1 MRPVKHGSFGAG
13 DLRVTDIRF
22 LLLRFFGFEREQQLE
37 LFSARD
43 VPGPALPFGFEGQ
56 GLFDAGPPQQ
66 LQVKLGLIRRGQ
78 LHPVRRAIIVAA
90 LGWVPLL
97 ILSAIQSALF
107 RNGDFAS
114 FITDYGA
121 IARSLIAAP
130 VLVLAEAATA
140 PRLSAIAQH
149 FREAGL
155 IAAKDLPAFREAVA
169 STYRLRD
176 FVQLEIAIFVIAFA
190 ATAIL
195 GLSVPLRFFP
205 HWHLAGDGH
214 ALTLSAAGWW
224 DTLISAPVL
233 VVLLL
238 GWLWRLGLWTRFL
251 WLMSRLDLRLISAH
265 PDGAG
270 GLGFVGMSLQP
281 LSVVAFALGAII
293 AGTVANRVLHDHL
306 AILDFRYV
314 VPIFAGLIVL
324 LFSGPLLVFTD
335 KLVQASRKGAF
346 EYGALA
352 RAVGRQMETRWLN
365 QKPTQEALDANDFS
379 ATTDLYA
386 IVSNVYSMNLVP
398 AGLKNLAV
406 VAIGALLP
414 FVPVV
419 LAAVSPEVLI
429 QKLTGIL
436 L

>member
-1 MRPVKHGSFGAG
+1 MRPVKHSSFGAG
-13 DLRVTDIRF
+13 DLRAHDIQF
-22 LLLRFFGFEREQQLE
+22 LLLRFFGFGQERQLE
-37 LFSARD
+37 LFAARD
-43 VPGPALPFGFEGQ
+43 EPGSAQPLGYDGQ

-66 LQVKLGLIRRGQ
+66 IQVRLGLIHRGR
-78 LHPVRRAIIVAA
+78 LRVVKRAILVAV

-97 ILSAIQSALF
+97 VLSAIQSALF
-107 RNGDFAS
+107 HNGDFVS

-149 FREAGL
+149 FRDTGL
-155 IAAKDLPAFREAVA
+155 IAPEDMPAFRDAVA

-176 FVQLEIAIFVIAFA
+176 FVLLEIAIFAIAFA
-190 ATAIL
+190 ATAVV
-195 GLSVPLRFFP
+195 GLSAPLRFFA

-214 ALTLSAAGWW
+214 TMTLSAAGWW
-224 DTLISAPVL
+224 GTLISAPLFVL
-233 VVLLL
+233 LLL
-238 GWLWRLGLWTRFL
+238 GWLWRFGLWTRFL
-251 WLMSRLDLRLISAH
+251 WLMSRLDLRLVSAH

-270 GLGFVGMSLQP
+270 GLGFVGLSLQP
-281 LSVVAFALGAII
+281 LSVVAFALGAIV
-293 AGTVANRVLHDHL
+293 AGAVANRVLNDHVS
-306 AILDFRYV
+306 ILDFRYV
-314 VPIFAGLIVL
+314 VPVFAGLIVIF
-324 LFSGPLLVFTD
+324 FSGPLFVFSG
-335 KLVQASRKGAF
+335 KLVEASRKGAF

-352 RAVGRQMETRWLN
+352 RTVGRQMETRWLN
-365 QKPTQEALDANDFS
+365 RPEASDALQASDFS

-386 IVSNVYSMNLVP
+386 IVSNVYAMGLMP
-398 AGLKNLAV
+398 TGLKNLAV
-406 VAIGALLP
+406 VAAGVLLP
-414 FVPVV
+414 FIPVI

>member
-1 MRPVKHGSFGAG
+1 VSHQP
-13 DLRVTDIRF
+13 
-22 LLLRFFGFEREQQLE
+22 
-37 LFSARD
+37 
-43 VPGPALPFGFEGQ
+43 
-56 GLFDAGPPQQ
+56 
-66 LQVKLGLIRRGQ
+66 
-78 LHPVRRAIIVAA
+78 
-90 LGWVPLL
+90 
-97 ILSAIQSALF
+97 
-107 RNGDFAS
+107 
-114 FITDYGA
+114 
-121 IARSLIAAP
+121 
-130 VLVLAEAATA
+130 
-140 PRLSAIAQH
+140 
-149 FREAGL
+149 
-155 IAAKDLPAFREAVA
+155 
-169 STYRLRD
+169 
-176 FVQLEIAIFVIAFA
+176 
-190 ATAIL
+190 
-195 GLSVPLRFFP
+195 
-205 HWHLAGDGH
+205 AGDGH

>member
-1 MRPVKHGSFGAG
+1 VKHGFSGAG
-13 DLRVTDIRF
+13 DFRVHDIRF
-22 LLLRFFGFEREQQLE
+22 LLLRFFDFEREKQLD
-37 LFSARD
+37 LFAGRD
-43 VPGPALPFGFEGQ
+43 APAPPADGDGQ
-56 GLFDAGPPQQ
+56 GLFDEGPPQQ
-66 LQVKLGLIRRGQ
+66 FQIRLGLIRHGR
-78 LHPVRRAIIVAA
+78 LHAARRAILVAFA
-90 LGWVPLL
+90 GWVPLL
-97 ILSAIQSALF
+97 VLSAIQGALF
-107 RNGDFAS
+107 HNGDFAS

-140 PRLSAIAQH
+140 PRLSAIAHH
-149 FREAGL
+149 FSDVGL
-155 IAAKDLPAFREAVA
+155 IAPNDLPAFRHAVA

-176 FVQLEIAIFVIAFA
+176 FLELEIAIFVIAFA

-195 GLSVPLRFFP
+195 GLSIPLRFFP
-205 HWHLAGDGH
+205 HWHLAGDGR
-214 ALTLSAAGWW
+214 ALALSAAGWW
-224 DTLISAPVL
+224 DTLISTPLL

-251 WLMSRLDLRLISAH
+251 WLTSRLDLRLISAH

-270 GLGFVGMSLQP
+270 GLGFVGLSLVP

-293 AGTVANRVLHDHL
+293 AGTVANRVLHDNL
-306 AILDFRYV
+306 SILEFRYV

-324 LFSGPLLVFTD
+324 LFSGPLLVFSD
-335 KLVQASRKGAF
+335 KLLRASHRGVF
-346 EYGALA
+346 QYGALS

-365 QKPTQEALDANDFS
+365 QNATPEALDVNDFS

-398 AGLKNLAV
+398 ATLKNLAV
-406 VAIGALLP
+406 VALGALLP